1 MNFEKRKE
9 LANDVIEILKADE
22 NFNIFNI
29 NLFAK
34 DNLVRIYFSSA
45 SENPK
50 PYINFRITDGKPSS
64 YISGTG
70 FLSNEKKEKFQAA
83 LVHAEQVWIP
93 VSKL

>member
-9 LANDVIEILKADE
+9 LADEVIEILKADE
-22 NFNIFNI
+22 AFNIFNI

-70 FLSNEKKEKFQAA
+70 FLMNEKKEKFRLALDQAVQA
-83 LVHAEQVWIP
+83 WIP
-93 VSKL
+93 HSKL